1 MSTTT
6 NGTAPDGAGREV
18 VLATEGVG
26 VRFQGLQALA
36 EVTLEL
42 PRGTVT
48 GLIGPNGA
56 GKTTLVNVLSGMLA
70 PTEGRVLLHGRP
82 VRRWGLGSAARAGVA
97 RSFQA
102 SRVFSEFSVHENVR
116 LGQMNSQRPVD
127 ADEVL
132 GTVGLVHRTA
142 ARAGDL
148 SFGELRRLGV
158 AIAMSTGPEVLL
170 LDEPGAGLSGP
181 DLNDLQRTIHQIRDA
196 GTTVLL
202 VDHNMRFLMQT
213 VDRVVVLEGGV
224 PIAHGA
230 PADVQRDPAVIAAY
244 LGSDHADA

>member
-1 MSTTT
+1 MESTT
-6 NGTAPDGAGREV
+6 NEV
-18 VLATEGVG
+18 VVSTEGVG
-26 VRFQGLQALA
+26 VRFQGLRALA
-36 EVTLEL
+36 EVTVEL
-42 PRGTVT
+42 PRGSVT

-82 VRRWGLGSAARAGVA
+82 VRRWGLGHAARSGVA

-102 SRVFSEFSVHENVR
+102 SRVFSEFTVHENVR
-116 LGQMNSQRPVD
+116 LGQMNSKRTVD
-127 ADEVL
+127 VAQVL
-132 GTVGLVHRTA
+132 ATVGLGHRTT

-170 LDEPGAGLSGP
+170 LDEPGAGLSGT
-181 DLNDLQRTIHQIRDA
+181 DLEDLQQTIHDIRDT

-224 PIAHGA
+224 PIAQGR
-230 PADVQRDPAVIAAY
+230 PADVQKNPAVIAAY
-244 LGSDHADA
+244 LGSDYADA